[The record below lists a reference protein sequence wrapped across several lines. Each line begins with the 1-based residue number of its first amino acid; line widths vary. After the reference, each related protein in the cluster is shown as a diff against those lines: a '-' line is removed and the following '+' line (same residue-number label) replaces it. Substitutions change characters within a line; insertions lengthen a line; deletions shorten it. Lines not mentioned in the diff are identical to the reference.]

1 MKSLKLI
8 ILLCLC
14 FVQAVVFAQDTVF
27 VSFDKVTS
35 IAFPSG
41 IKDPI
46 NIEGDIITTVVKD
59 NTLGLRAAE
68 KGFTGAR
75 LQLTTADGSVYDFPV
90 VYSYGRAGKLIRIA
104 RLPSYHQKAVPVKS
118 NTIESISR
126 SIAKDKKFNRV
137 SHDKNGKIKSDLG
150 SIAIS
155 GDTLFYKIRL
165 SNRSNISYDI
175 DFIRFYVRDLE
186 RAKRTVTQEQEIYP
200 VYSYGLDNP
209 SIEGKARD
217 TLVFALNKFPITSD
231 KALFVEVYEKNGGR
245 HLYLKVKQSDIEKA
259 RVFKPQNLKL

>member
-1 MKSLKLI
+1 MKLLKLTT
-8 ILLCLC
+8 LLCLC

-46 NIEGDIITTVVKD
+46 NIEGDIIATIVKD
-59 NTLGLRAAE
+59 NTLSLRAAE
-68 KGFTGAR
+68 KGFTETR
-75 LQLTTADGSVYDFPV
+75 IQLTTADGSVYDFPV
-90 VYSYGRAGKLIRIA
+90 VYSYGRAGKLIRISEGP
-104 RLPSYHQKAVPVKS
+104 RPEEKAIPVKV
-118 NTIESISR
+118 NAIESISQR
-126 SIAKDKKFNRV
+126 IAKNKKFNRV
-137 SHDKNGKIKSDLG
+137 THDKNSKMKSALG

-155 GDTLFYKIRL
+155 GNTLFYKIRL

-175 DFIRFYVRDLE
+175 DFIRFYVRDLT

-200 VYSYGLDNP
+200 VGSYGLDAP
-209 SIEGKARD
+209 GIEGKSSK
-217 TLVFALNKFPITSD
+217 TFVFAFNKFPITRD

-245 HLYLKVKQSDIEKA
+245 HLYLKVKQKDIENT
-259 RVFKPQNLKL
+259 RVIK